1 MSWKVTK
8 ATAAQ
13 AWQDRVLGLA
23 AEAGFWAL
31 LSLTPLLLIL
41 ISGISVFGPHTTLLV
56 RAKILHAGS
65 KFLAPTAVNNIL
77 TPVLNQVTQHDVGGL
92 LSVGSLFALVSGSTA
107 MNTYVN
113 TVTIAY
119 GMRGLRSAV
128 RSRLLAFVMYLAS
141 LVVGAIALPLV
152 IIVPGWAMEA
162 LPGRL
167 QATARP
173 FLTFGYWPAVVVV
186 CTVAIASF
194 YHFAVPVRGRW
205 RRDLPGALAAMG
217 LWLAC
222 SYGLRSYLSYAI
234 GHSPAYGALSAPA
247 AALLFLYVTSL
258 ALLLGA
264 ELNAQIGYA
273 RTHSERPTRGDMLQ
287 LGHGPHLPAQ
297 GSHHLQNAA
306 RVKRAS

>member
-1 MSWKVTK
+1 VSWKVTK

-56 RAKILHAGS
+56 RARILHAGS
-65 KFLAPTAVNNIL
+65 KFLAPAAVSHVL
-77 TPVLNQVTQHDVGGL
+77 TPVLNQVTQHGAGGL

-107 MNTYVN
+107 MSTYVN
-113 TVTIAY
+113 TITIAY
-119 GMRGLRSAV
+119 GMRGMRSAV
-128 RSRLLAFVMYLAS
+128 RSRLVAFVMYLAS
-141 LVVGAIALPLV
+141 LVVGAITLPLL
-152 IIVPGWAMEA
+152 IIVPSWAVEA
-162 LPGRL
+162 LPDRL

-173 FLTFGYWPAVVVV
+173 FLTFGYWPAVIVV
-186 CTVAIASF
+186 CTVAIASL

-205 RRDLPGALAAMG
+205 RRDLPGAVTAMG

-273 RTHSERPTRGDMLQ
+273 RTHSERPTGANMLP
-287 LGHGPHLPAQ
+287 LGHGPDLPAQ
-297 GSHHLQNAA
+297 GSHHLEQAND
-306 RVKRAS
+306 VKRAS